1 MTEEQILAKSYE
13 ILSKYREGEANAID
27 TCKIVSEMY
36 KNNIS
41 EEIINAFI
49 NNLE

>member
-1 MTEEQILAKSYE
+1 MTKTIAKSYE

-27 TCKIVSEMY
+27 ACKIVSEMY

-41 EEIINAFI
+41 EEIINSFI